1 MKFCKDMKIV
11 TKILDFILSNME
23 RRRVIKMFNA
33 GMQIREMS
41 KKLLLSE
48 CAIFKIIEK
57 YETQSI

>member
-1 MKFCKDMKIV
+1 MKIV